1 MKKLSVIAVLS
12 LVAGVATAGS
22 TNLTASKANDITLLD
37 GTGGAIGAGVV
48 DVFDDGGTPYIVN
61 WRASAYSGYSEVAH
75 ELTLHNGDGSFV
87 RSLAS
92 FTGTAFKS
100 FVRRNGGDV
109 YIGLDASIYRVDYAA
124 PAAPVVAAVLGNNYD
139 MQFAPSGKAYAVA
152 NPTWASND
160 IYCVD
165 LTGGSSHTV
174 VVANAGSYSAE
185 LAVSSAGD
193 LYYGTY
199 NFGPNEVRSF
209 TAAQLD
215 AACASGAAAAWAD
228 GTHVTDLPNGA
239 GGMMFDAV
247 DNLVFTLNNFGG
259 VGELCIIELGETYT
273 GPFAYDLLS
282 GVNFFTTCVDAL
294 GDVTAFDTG
303 GGAAY
308 TAGGT
313 VLSAVPE
320 PATIGLL
327 ALGLAA
333 VGLRRRRRTC

>member
-1 MKKLSVIAVLS
+1 MKKLSVIAVLL
-12 LVAGVATAGS
+12 LVAGVAAAGS

-37 GTGGAIGAGVV
+37 ATGGAIGAGVV
-48 DVFDDGGTPYIVN
+48 DVFDDGGNAYIIN
-61 WRASAYSGYSEVAH
+61 WRASTYSGYSEVAH
-75 ELTLHNGDGSFV
+75 ELTLHNADGSFV

-92 FTGTAFKS
+92 FTGTAYKS
-100 FVRRNGGDV
+100 FVRRSGSDV
-109 YIGLDASIYRVDYAA
+109 YFGLDANIYRVDYAA
-124 PAAPVVAAVLGNNYD
+124 PSTPVVAAVLGNNYD

-152 NPTWASND
+152 NPTWGSND
-160 IYCVD
+160 IYSVD

-185 LAVSSAGD
+185 LAVNSSGD

-199 NFGPNEVRSF
+199 NFGPNEIRSF
-209 TAAQLD
+209 AAAQLD
-215 AACASGAAAAWAD
+215 AAETTGAAAAWTD

-239 GGMMFDAV
+239 GGMMFDAA

-259 VGELCIIELGETYT
+259 VGELCIIEAGETYV
-273 GPFAYDLLS
+273 GPFAYAPLS

-294 GDVTAFDTG
+294 GDVTAFDSA

-313 VLSAVPE
+313 VLSTVPE
-320 PATIGLL
+320 PTMTALL
-327 ALGLAA
+327 AVGLAA
-333 VGLRRRRRTC
+333 VVRRRRRD